1 MTSNPTRPPRYAVA
15 VEIPPGYHE
24 LPLAGV
30 ATAISAA
37 DPLLSQQTTGTLRES
52 VPKTLGT
59 LEFMLEA
66 LAKRNAVYCGI
77 GTHRSADG
85 HPVVSWLTIS
95 CLDAGAPRNPRLTLA
110 DIAQHKT
117 RDEIGWRVEG
127 VDVGER
133 PLLFSEG
140 IGHYPSPDLPALRK
154 SDDAAH
160 TYQMEAVIP
169 SPDGTT
175 VAVVEVATAEVD
187 RGPEFGPMLFGMA
200 ASLEFVASSTT
211 PSLDL

>member
-1 MTSNPTRPPRYAVA
+1 MTDNPARPPRYAVA

-24 LPLAGV
+24 LPLTDI

-37 DPLLSQQTTGTLRES
+37 EPLLSRRTAGELRAS

-110 DIAQHKT
+110 DIAQRKT
-117 RDEIGWRVEG
+117 RDEISWRVEG

-140 IGHYPSPDLPALRK
+140 IGHYPAPDLPALPK
-154 SDDAAH
+154 SDDAARTH
-160 TYQMEAVIP
+160 QMEAVIA

-175 VAVVEVATAEVD
+175 VAVIEVTTAEVD
-187 RGPEFGPMLFGMA
+187 RGPEFAPMLFGLA
-200 ASLEFVASSTT
+200 ATLEFVASSTT
-211 PSLDL
+211 SSLTL